1 MIERKMKVRKK
12 GDMERK
18 KEKERNKERKNTVD
32 FFLENMTLV
41 ILRHF
46 FYGAILWIIK
56 IAFLGVFDQLLEPHS
71 KMRAC

>member
-1 MIERKMKVRKK
+1 MKEGKK
-12 GDMERK
+12 KQGRIH
-18 KEKERNKERKNTVD
+18 TVD
-32 FFLENMTLV
+32 FFLENTTLV

-56 IAFLGVFDQLLEPHS
+56 IAFLGLFDQLLEPHS